1 MKMLKKNLKKK
12 KKKKLFGKQC
22 LNIYLIIDNLFTFF
36 CEPNDHIISQTCVI
50 TFTQII
56 IICTLL
62 LFVLMGKKKKKK
74 KRAA

>member
-1 MKMLKKNLKKK
+1 
-12 KKKKLFGKQC
+12 